1 MKLKKLEINGFK
13 SFVDKASIQFPPG
26 ISAVVGPNGC
36 GKSNIV
42 DAIKWVMGEQS
53 VKQLRGKSMEDVIF
67 SGSNGKPA
75 LNMAEV
81 SLTLANDN
89 GTAPEELKD
98 FSEIMLTRRLYRSG
112 ESGYFINKQPCR
124 LKDVQNVF
132 LGSGLGS
139 KSYSVIQQG
148 SIGAMTDAGPEER
161 RVIIEEAAGVTRY
174 KTRKKE
180 ALSKVRAT
188 NDNILR
194 VSDIITEI
202 KRQMSG
208 LKRQARKAERYK
220 KFQKRVRELDICLAL
235 HYYDEYTRQ
244 IDESDT
250 LLKDLNNTDIEHS
263 TQLKKLDAALEK
275 IKFDRAAKNQEISD
289 QKSYIFETQRNIDR
303 MENDKAHLFKDVER
317 LTYEFVELESAR
329 KNLEEKNKD
338 LLAEIQGGEDQ
349 NIRIQEEITSVRSLL
364 DKELSASQNI
374 KNELSELNQELETC
388 KANLMDLVT
397 REAQYKNIY
406 QNATN
411 SKEGLKRRLKRID
424 EEELITRRRV
434 SELKNK
440 NNKAE
445 EHLNSYKTEIDDLKN
460 TIDIIQKQLHEK
472 NKALAE
478 QVKQVQTLELELN
491 KVKSSYTTL
500 KKMEG
505 NFEWYKGGVRAL
517 MKKSQAAKKDVSS
530 GSSQKEPG
538 DGILGLM
545 ADILEPEPAYGTA
558 VEAVLGESLQ
568 YILVENQETAVGSID
583 YLQKTAAGRS
593 GFIPIA
599 SVKNMISNPDHQ
611 TDHSKYLLNHVA
623 IKSGFEQIAQALLGH
638 VIVTTDI
645 REAIDIFNQNGKLQ
659 TVVTQNGD
667 LISHQGIMV
676 GGSKD
681 NLSGILAKKQEI
693 KDIEEKII
701 KIDQKLHQAQDRQK
715 ELESEAIN
723 IESNLQKLRESE
735 NKAKHNEVEA
745 EKALYKVSEDLKNTL
760 RHLEIVRLEQE
771 QLLGEESDVDE
782 EVAKYNKAVSEIEN
796 QVKNAQDLVSDKL
809 EQIRTVS
816 SDVEAFN
823 QKIIDLR
830 LELTALN
837 AKLENSNNT
846 LKRLKEFQSDGIQ
859 RIEQISKDLI
869 QKKQKKHHLEEKIQ
883 EFEQTLSGM
892 YEDMKLLEKTL
903 ENNEADYIAIDSKL
917 KENDSTLSEI
927 QNEREKILQKIRMVE
942 LEQSQQLIKRENIAN
957 RLEESYHQP
966 IPVLRSESESLAIEN
981 DLRVDEIEDELT
993 RTKNRIERFDD
1004 VNLGAI
1010 KEYEQLKER
1019 FDFLTEQRE
1028 DLVKALGDLH
1038 KVIKKINKI
1047 SQERFLKTFDEVNS
1061 QLQEVFPRLF
1071 EGGSARLVLTEPD
1084 NPLETGIEFMI
1095 HPPGK
1100 KLTRMS
1106 LLSGGEK
1113 ALSAIALIFSIF
1125 LIKPTAFCLM
1135 DEIDA
1140 SLDEINVFR
1149 FNDLLQIIGEKS
1161 QIIMITHNK
1170 KSMEFADTLFGI
1182 TMEKKGVSK
1191 IVSVNLN
1198 SKEDDKKT
1206 ENEENI
1212 PDLKLEASP
1221 QLE

>member
-13 SFVDKASIQFPPG
+13 SFVEKASIQFPPG

-36 GKSNIV
+36 GKSNII

-89 GTAPEELKD
+89 GTAPEELRD

-124 LKDVQNVF
+124 LKDIHNIF
-132 LGSGLGS
+132 LGSGLGT
-139 KSYSVIQQG
+139 KSYAVIQQG
-148 SIGAMTDAGPEER
+148 SIGTITDAGPEER
-161 RVIIEEAAGVTRY
+161 RVLIEDAAGVTRY
-174 KTRKKE
+174 KSRKKE

-188 NDNILR
+188 NENILR

-202 KRQMSG
+202 NRQMAG

-220 KFQKRVRELDICLAL
+220 KYQKRIRKLDIRLAL
-235 HYYDEYTRQ
+235 HHYDEYTRQ
-244 IDESDT
+244 IDEADA

-263 TQLKKLDAALEK
+263 TRLKRLDAALEK
-275 IKFDRAAKNQEISD
+275 IKFDRTAKNQEISD
-289 QKSYIFETQRNIDR
+289 QKASIFETQRNIDR

-317 LTYEFVELESAR
+317 LTHEFVELESAR
-329 KNLEEKNKD
+329 KNLEEKNRD
-338 LLAEIQGGEDQ
+338 LLTEVQESENQNLSIQA
-349 NIRIQEEITSVRSLL
+349 EITSVRSIL
-364 DKELSASQNI
+364 DKELAGSQKI
-374 KNELSELNQELETC
+374 KDELSLLNQSLETC
-388 KANLMDLVT
+388 KADLMDLVT

-411 SKEGLKRRLKRID
+411 SKESLKRRLKRID
-424 EEELITRRRV
+424 EEEFTTRQKV
-434 SELKNK
+434 SELKAK
-440 NNKAE
+440 NNKAQ
-445 EHLNSYKTEIDDLKN
+445 EHLSSYKTEIDNLKHR
-460 TIDIIQKQLHEK
+460 IDIVQKQLAEK
-472 NKALAE
+472 NTVLAE
-478 QVKQVQTLELELN
+478 QVKRVQTLELERN
-491 KVKSSYTTL
+491 EARSSYSAL

-505 NFEWYKGGVRAL
+505 NFDWYKDGVRAL
-517 MKKSQAAKKDVSS
+517 MKKNQALKKDMSS
-530 GSSQKEPG
+530 GSPQKEFG
-538 DGILGLM
+538 NGILGLM
-545 ADILEPEPAYGTA
+545 ADILEPDPAYGTA

-568 YILVENQETAVGSID
+568 YILVENQDTAVGAMD
-583 YLQKTAAGRS
+583 YLQKTGAGRS
-593 GFIPIA
+593 GFIPVT
-599 SVKNMISNPDHQ
+599 SVKNMKLSPDHPP
-611 TDHSKYLLNHVA
+611 DHPKYLLNHVA
-623 IKSGFEQIAQALLGH
+623 IKPGFEQIAESLLGH
-638 VIVTTDI
+638 IVVTTDI
-645 REAIDIFNQNGKLQ
+645 REAIDVFNQNGKLQ
-659 TVVTQNGD
+659 TVVSQNGD
-667 LISHQGIMV
+667 LISHQGLMV

-693 KDIEEKII
+693 KDIESKII
-701 KIDQKLHQAQDRQK
+701 ILDQKIDSARDHQK

-723 IESNLQKLRESE
+723 IESSLQKLRESE
-735 NKAKHNEVEA
+735 NKAKQNEVEA
-745 EKALYKVSEDLKNTL
+745 EKALYKASEDLKNAL

-771 QLLGEESDVDE
+771 QLLGEESDVDK
-782 EVAKYNKAVSEIEN
+782 EVTKYNKAVSDIEN
-796 QVKNAQDLVSDKL
+796 QVKKAQNLVSEKL
-809 EQIRTVS
+809 EQISIVS
-816 SDVEAFN
+816 SEVEVFN

-837 AKLENSNNT
+837 AKLENNHNT
-846 LKRLKEFQSDGIQ
+846 LMRLKEFQNDGIQ
-859 RIEQISKDLI
+859 RIEQISKELI
-869 QKKQKKHHLEEKIQ
+869 QKKQKKRHLEEKIQ
-883 EFEQTLSGM
+883 EYEQTLSGV
-892 YEDMKLLEKTL
+892 YEDMKLLEKAL
-903 ENNEADYIAIDSKL
+903 ENNEADYHAIEEKL
-917 KENDSTLSEI
+917 KESDITLSEI
-927 QNEREKILQKIRMVE
+927 QNERDKILQKIRMVE
-942 LEQSQQLIKRENIAN
+942 LEQSQQLIKRENITN
-957 RLEESYHQP
+957 RLKESYHQT
-966 IPVLRSESESLAIEN
+966 IPVLRSEFEDIEISN
-981 DLRVDEIEDELT
+981 ELHVDKIEEELT
-993 RTKNRIERFDD
+993 RTKNKIARFDD

-1028 DLVKALGDLH
+1028 DLVKALGDLQ
-1038 KVIKKINKI
+1038 KVIKKINRI
-1047 SQERFLKTFDEVNS
+1047 SQERFLKTFDEVNDK
-1061 QLQEVFPRLF
+1061 LKEVFPRLF
-1071 EGGSARLVLTEPD
+1071 EGGSAKLVLTEPD

-1140 SLDEINVFR
+1140 SLDESNVFR

-1182 TMEKKGVSK
+1182 TMEKKGISK

-1198 SKEDDKKT
+1198 PKEDD
-1206 ENEENI
+1206 EISGNEENM
-1212 PDLKLEASP
+1212 PDLMTSYE
-1221 QLE
+1221 